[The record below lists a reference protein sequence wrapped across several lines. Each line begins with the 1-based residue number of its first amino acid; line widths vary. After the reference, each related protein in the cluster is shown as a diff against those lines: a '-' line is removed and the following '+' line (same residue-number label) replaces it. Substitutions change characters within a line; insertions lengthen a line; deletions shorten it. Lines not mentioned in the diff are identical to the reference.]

1 MSVVWLCEGGKGGEC
16 EEPLTEGVKG
26 GDGEV
31 GMGMVGD
38 GDGVKVG
45 LQEPGGEGWL
55 CERCT
60 TLCGECGGWR
70 GDNMGVDS
78 DDWSSIST
86 ELSTHFFLQMI
97 TETTI
102 VIPTAITTS
111 PRSSSLWLARRFLSS
126 ADISSFLKWSSSISI
141 SNRLFS
147 LWSSLITSVRFC
159 KGGR

>member
-60 TLCGECGGWR
+60 TLCGEWGGWEWGGWR

-78 DDWSSIST
+78 DDWSSIS
-86 ELSTHFFLQMI
+86 
-97 TETTI
+97 
-102 VIPTAITTS
+102 
-111 PRSSSLWLARRFLSS
+111 RSSSLWLARRFLSS

-147 LWSSLITSVRFC
+147 LWSSLITSVRFWFSSASFAF
-159 KGGR
+159 RSLS